1 MVVKKNLKK
10 YVKRDYSY
18 LPNYF
23 YFMWDLYFATRNLEG
38 ENIQLKETFC
48 CRKNHP
54 HAKYKYKGYCE
65 KYKIWVLISDSPD
78 YKLNDTIVAYKP
90 IYPLGAHTSGSS
102 VSFIAL
108 SLFLILV
115 YIIKLANDE

>member
-1 MVVKKNLKK
+1 MLKNIILICQIIFI
-10 YVKRDYSY
+10 
-18 LPNYF
+18 LCG
-23 YFMWDLYFATRNLEG
+23 DLYFATRNLEG

-65 KYKIWVLISDSPD
+65 KYKIWVLIQDSPN
-78 YKLNDTIVAYKP
+78 YKLNDTIVFYKP

-102 VSFIAL
+102 VSFLAL

-115 YIIKLANDE
+115 YIIKLADDE

>member
-1 MVVKKNLKK
+1 MLKK
-10 YVKRDYSY
+10 II
-18 LPNYF
+18 LICQIIF
-23 YFMWDLYFATRNLEG
+23 ILCGDLYFITRNLEG

-65 KYKIWVLISDSPD
+65 KYKIWVLIPDSSD

-90 IYPLGAHTSGSS
+90 IYPLGEHSSGSS
-102 VSFIAL
+102 VCFFVL
-108 SLFLILV
+108 SLFLV
-115 YIIKLANDE
+115 AAYIIKLSNDE